1 MQTIACGVAL
11 LMASATLWPA
21 PSALA
26 QTASPGATSSSAP
39 VGRSVR
45 PDPLD
50 PGAKVPALSH
60 RSAFEGYRPN
70 AEVAVGTWKEAND
83 TVHRIGGWRAYA
95 KEASQ
100 TDAPLAPAATPAS
113 GPAAKPAGH
122 GHH

>member
-26 QTASPGATSSSAP
+26 QTAATSATASSAP
-39 VGRSVR
+39 ASRSVR

-50 PGAKVPALSH
+50 PGAKVPALSY
-60 RSAFEGYRPN
+60 RSVFEGYRPN
-70 AEVAVGTWKEAND
+70 VEVEVGAWKEAND

-100 TDAPLAPAATPAS
+100 ADAPPAPAATPAS

-122 GHH
+122 AHH